1 MDAARP
7 RASTAARLVSVAGEL
22 LITVGVLVL
31 LFLAWELW
39 WTGLDAE
46 RDRDDAADELFS
58 NLEQLEPHDPGE
70 GTGVTLGDSGDS
82 EGSGGSGDGS
92 GDSEGGSEGSGG
104 SDGGAEGGGDGGAV
118 VPEPENMRRFIED
131 GQVMAMLYSP
141 RLGSD
146 WAAPVR
152 EGVDDAQLNTAGLGH
167 YPSTQLPGE
176 PGNFAMAGHRQT
188 YGHVLWDQD
197 ALQAGDRIYVQ
208 SPDGYYTYAVRS
220 TEIVDP
226 GDSEVLA
233 EAPGS
238 PGEANDDTSWLTL
251 TTCHPPYTTL
261 QRMVTHAELVD
272 HRSLDAGAPEAIAD
286 QVAELARAD
295 GSSPFASGDGD
306 GVGDEDGDG
315 DGDAGADGEEGR

>member
-1 MDAARP
+1 MADPARP
-7 RASTAARLVSVAGEL
+7 RPSAAVRLVSVAGEL
-22 LITVGVLVL
+22 LITVGVLGL
-31 LFLAWELW
+31 LFLVWELW
-39 WTGLDAE
+39 WTGLDAD
-46 RDRDDAADELFS
+46 RDRDDAADQLFS
-58 NLEQLEPHDPGE
+58 NLEQLEPHAPGE
-70 GTGVTLGDSGDS
+70 GTGVTLGDPGDSEGSEDS
-82 EGSGGSGDGS
+82 EGSGGGPSGSDDG
-92 GDSEGGSEGSGG
+92 GGSGG
-104 SDGGAEGGGDGGAV
+104 GDSGGSG

-146 WAAPVR
+146 WSAPVR
-152 EGVDDAQLNTAGLGH
+152 EGLDDSQLNTSGLGH

-188 YGHVLWDQD
+188 HGNVLWDQD
-197 ALQAGDRIYVQ
+197 ALQSGDRIYVQ

-226 GDSEVLA
+226 GDSDVLA

-238 PGEANDDTSWLTL
+238 PGEANEDTSWLTL

-286 QVAELARAD
+286 QVSELARAE
-295 GSSPFASGDGD
+295 GSSPFASGDA
-306 GVGDEDGDG
+306 E
-315 DGDAGADGEEGR
+315 ADREEGR

>member
-1 MDAARP
+1 MLARI
-7 RASTAARLVSVAGEL
+7 VSVAGEL
-22 LITVGVLVL
+22 LITVGVLGL

-46 RDRDDAADELFS
+46 RDRDDATDELFS
-58 NLEQLEPHDPGE
+58 NLEQIEPHAPGE

-82 EGSGGSGDGS
+82 AGSDDDSDGDSGD
-92 GDSEGGSEGSGG
+92 
-104 SDGGAEGGGDGGAV
+104 GGGDGDGSV

-131 GQVMAMLYSP
+131 GQVMAMVYSP

-152 EGVDDAQLNTAGLGH
+152 EGIGDAQLNTTGLGH

-197 ALQAGDRIYVQ
+197 ELQADDRIYVQ
-208 SPDGYYTYAVRS
+208 SPDGFYTYAVRS

-233 EAPGS
+233 EVPGS
-238 PGEANDDTSWLTL
+238 PEETNDDTSWLTL

-272 HRSLDAGAPEAIAD
+272 HRSLEAGAPEAIAD
-286 QVAELARAD
+286 QVDELARAD
-295 GSSPFASGDGD
+295 GTSPFASGDAETD
-306 GVGDEDGDG
+306 R
-315 DGDAGADGEEGR
+315 EEGR